1 MGTDRLYR
9 FLMSAFSDR
18 NRAAVI
24 KQLQSD
30 ERIGKDTITSVA
42 PLMRVSVMLLVA
54 SGIIGVLAFQ
64 ILFGFG
70 GIQFAIGLILGYAGY
85 VLIALRTMG
94 NPRVIGAM
102 AVLTNRRLLLL
113 GSKKVGIAAE
123 WNLSDLEDI
132 ELNRRG
138 NLLMMGKITII
149 PKGEDPVRFYL
160 SNRGMGV
167 HFMDSYRERQA

>member
-1 MGTDRLYR
+1 
-9 FLMSAFSDR
+9 MSSFSDR

-24 KQLQSD
+24 SQLED
-30 ERIGKDTITSVA
+30 DKRIGNDKILSVT

-54 SGIIGVLAFQ
+54 SGIIGVLVFQ

-70 GIQFAIGLILGYAGY
+70 GIQFAAGLILGYAAY
-85 VLIALRTMG
+85 VVIALRTMG
-94 NPRVIGAM
+94 EPRVIGAM

-123 WNLSDLEDI
+123 WNLSDLDDI
-132 ELNRRG
+132 ELNRKG
-138 NLLMMGKITII
+138 NLLMMGKITIRA
-149 PKGEDPVRFYL
+149 KGENPMRFYL

-167 HFMDSYRERQA
+167 HFMDSYRGL

>member
-1 MGTDRLYR
+1 
-9 FLMSAFSDR
+9 MSSFSER

-24 KQLQSD
+24 NQLEGD
-30 ERIGKDTITSVA
+30 KRIGNDKILSVA

-54 SGIIGVLAFQ
+54 SGIVGVLVFQ

-70 GIQFAIGLILGYAGY
+70 GLQFAIGLILGYVGY
-85 VLIALRTMG
+85 VVIALRTMG
-94 NPRVIGAM
+94 SPRVIGAM

-113 GSKKVGIAAE
+113 GSKKVGIAGE
-123 WNLSDLEDI
+123 WNLSDIDDV
-132 ELNRRG
+132 ELNRKG

-149 PKGEDPVRFYL
+149 PKGGDPMRFYL

-167 HFMDSYRERQA
+167 HFMDSYRESQA